1 MDFIDLMAIHIV
13 PINDWT
19 FNLNVVDFAALFTEE
34 VVMGRGHAIVAEF
47 SARDRDRGSEVFRNK
62 GVQGIV
68 DGGHRHC
75 RDFLDERF
83 VYRLD
88 RGMRINVRFQ
98 VLEDF
103 ESLVGRLQSVGREG
117 IF

>member
-13 PINDWT
+13 PINNWT
-19 FNLNVVDFAALFTEE
+19 LNLNVVDLVTPLTEK

-47 SARDRDRGSEVFRNK
+47 SASDRDRRSEVLRDK
-62 GVQGIV
+62 GIQGIV

-75 RDFLDERF
+75 RDFLNERF

-88 RGMRINVRFQ
+88 RGVRINVRFK
-98 VLEDF
+98 VFEDF
-103 ESLVGRLQSVGREG
+103 EPLVGRLQSVGREG